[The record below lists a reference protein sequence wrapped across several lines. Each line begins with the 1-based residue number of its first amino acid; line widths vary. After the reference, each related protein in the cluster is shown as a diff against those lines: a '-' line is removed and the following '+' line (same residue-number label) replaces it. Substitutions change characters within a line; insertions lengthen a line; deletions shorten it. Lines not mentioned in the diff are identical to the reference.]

1 MRISELSAHT
11 GVPVPTIKYYLRERL
26 LPEGERTAPTQ
37 AKYSDGHARRLR
49 MIRSLIAS
57 GVSIAEVRKVL
68 AALDSPPENP
78 HELLGVAHAAVA
90 PPAGEA
96 IELTAAEQLAAR
108 IGWTPGTCDE
118 SVLQALARALQGLEL
133 AGFEVDDD
141 VMDVYVR
148 SIRDIA
154 EAEIA
159 GVPTDSAESAVR
171 YVVLG
176 SVLIEPMLLALR
188 RVAEQVASVERFGQG

>member
-1 MRISELSAHT
+1 MRISELSERA

-37 AKYSDGHARRLR
+37 AKYNDAHLRRLR
-49 MIRSLIAS
+49 VIRSLIES

-68 AALDSPPENP
+68 DALDSPPENP
-78 HELLGVAHAAVA
+78 HELLGVAHAAVTA
-90 PPAGEA
+90 PAGESLDLA
-96 IELTAAEQLAAR
+96 AAEQLGTR
-108 IGWTPGTCDE
+108 IGWLPGMCDE
-118 SVLQALARALQGLEL
+118 SVLHALAHALQGLER
-133 AGFEVDDD
+133 AGFDVPDD
-141 VMDVYVR
+141 VMEVYLR

-154 EAEIA
+154 DAEIA

-176 SVLIEPMLLALR
+176 SVLIEPLLLALR
-188 RVAEQVASVERFGQG
+188 RIAEQVASTERFSPG